1 MSVITLGHFQYNDK
15 SIKNNTMN
23 NLAFIFLYLDAGTGS
38 LIVQLTIA
46 AVTAAIFFFRGLRE
60 RIVNLFKRFRR
71 KDQ

>member
-1 MSVITLGHFQYNDK
+1 
-15 SIKNNTMN
+15 MN